1 MSAIQFLHLCKRV
14 GLTMDDLDNMTF
26 EMSMDYID
34 EWIDRNTT
42 NNEGVSETS
51 SIRMATQADIDAH

>member
-1 MSAIQFLHLCKRV
+1 
-14 GLTMDDLDNMTF
+14 MDDLDNMTF
-26 EMSMDYID
+26 EMSMDYIE

-42 NNEGVSETS
+42 NNEGVNETS